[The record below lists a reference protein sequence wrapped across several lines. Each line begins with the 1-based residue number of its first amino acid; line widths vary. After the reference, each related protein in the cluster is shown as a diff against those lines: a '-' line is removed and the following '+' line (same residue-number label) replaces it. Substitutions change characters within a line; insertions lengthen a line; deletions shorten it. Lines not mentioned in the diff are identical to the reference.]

1 MRDRL
6 DGVDLIEELRLERSL
21 PSPRA
26 ARLIREMVGVSQAR
40 MARELG
46 VHRTSVTKWELG
58 VRRPRGA
65 QALRYQE
72 LLEALKAEVR
82 L

>member
-1 MRDRL
+1 MVA
-6 DGVDLIEELRLERSL
+6 VDLIEELRLERSL

-26 ARLIREMVGVSQAR
+26 ARCIREMVGVSQAR

-58 VRRPRGA
+58 VRRPHGA
-65 QALRYQE
+65 QAEAYRM
-72 LLEALKAEVR
+72 LLESLQAEAR

>member
-1 MRDRL
+1 
-6 DGVDLIEELRLERSL
+6 VDLIEELRLERSL

-58 VRRPRGA
+58 VRRPHGE
-65 QALRYQE
+65 QAVRYLD
-72 LLEALKAEVR
+72 LLESLQAEVR